1 MIESRFLSV
10 LHKIHTR
17 LTDCKI
23 PWAVTG
29 SLGMALQGMEIEVH
43 DIDIQT
49 DKLGAYKIER
59 RFSEFVVEPVHFS
72 ASERIRSHFGA
83 LEMDGV
89 RIEIMGDIQKLLHN
103 QEWEHPVKVEQHQC
117 WAGVE
122 GMQIPVLSMQYEY
135 QAYLKMGRTE
145 KAEKL
150 KKWLQENDKG
160 RVQAAE

>member
-1 MIESRFLSV
+1 MIETRFLGV
-10 LHKIHTR
+10 LHKIYTG
-17 LTDCKI
+17 LMGCKI

-49 DKLGAYKIER
+49 DKPGAYEIES
-59 RFSEFVVEPVHFS
+59 RFFEFVVKPVSFL
-72 ASERIRSHFGA
+72 ASERICSYFGI
-83 LEMDGV
+83 LEMDGAK
-89 RIEIMGDIQKLLHN
+89 IEVMGDIQKLLDN
-103 QEWEHPVKVEQHQC
+103 QTWEQPVKVEQHRC
-117 WAGVE
+117 WVGVE
-122 GMQIPVLSMQYEY
+122 EMRIPVLSMQYEY

-160 RVQAAE
+160 KVQATE